1 MFHMDLY
8 NAKCII
14 GLDRKDNMN
23 NVYFFYKSTLCADV
37 TYKKIFDMLDY
48 M

>member
-1 MFHMDLY
+1 MDLY

-14 GLDRKDNMN
+14 GLDRKDDMN
-23 NVYFFYKSTLCADV
+23 NVYIFYKSDV

>member
-23 NVYFFYKSTLCADV
+23 NVYFFYKSDV
-37 TYKKIFDMLDY
+37 TYKKICDKLDY